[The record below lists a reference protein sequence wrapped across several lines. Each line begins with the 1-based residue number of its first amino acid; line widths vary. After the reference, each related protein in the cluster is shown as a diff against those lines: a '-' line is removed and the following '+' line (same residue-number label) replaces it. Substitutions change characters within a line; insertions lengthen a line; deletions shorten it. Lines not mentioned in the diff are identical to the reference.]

1 MKILCYYLFSMLKIH
16 VKTNENKKIDERNVE
31 KGMKNKYL
39 FKYFDRE
46 NSIHTIDIKTAL
58 GL

>member
-1 MKILCYYLFSMLKIH
+1 MLKIH
-16 VKTNENKKIDERNVE
+16 VKTNENKKIEERNVE

>member
-1 MKILCYYLFSMLKIH
+1 MKI
-16 VKTNENKKIDERNVE
+16 KKIDERNVE

-46 NSIHTIDIKTAL
+46 NSIH
-58 GL
+58 